1 MNKKI
6 ILADLVDLHYTDR
19 FGVKNN
25 LRQLE
30 LGKKESLDNLLKAY
44 EIINSQRTKGLSI
57 LKSLKSKITI
67 FDHQIMAAKRV
78 KNDLN
83 GRALLADEVGLG
95 KTIEAGILLKE
106 YYTIGMIKTALI
118 LVPPSLV
125 GQWKSEMETKFDLNF
140 IANKDDTRFEGY
152 DRHSMLISSLS
163 SAQIPKNAS
172 EINSIDWDLVIVDE
186 AHRLKNSQTIA
197 HKFVKELPKKFL
209 LLLSA
214 TPVQNNLREL
224 YNLIELIRPGHL
236 GTWNE
241 FAGKYLHDENSR
253 DIRMENRDNLQDL
266 LSHVIIRTTREEVR
280 SYIDFTDRIP
290 KTYILESTQLEKD
303 LYSGTTD
310 YVRGLW
316 QSQGRGFILPLM
328 TLQRQLSS
336 GTSATIPALRKKETN
351 SAKDKQTLQDL
362 ISLAEKIKI
371 DTKMI
376 KLKEIIQKEPES
388 KFLIFTEF
396 RNTQDYIYDTLDDDG
411 FNIVKFNGQMTTG
424 ERTTSVSKFKR
435 DTSIMISTAAGGE
448 GQNFQFCHNVVNY
461 DLPWNPMKV
470 EQRVGRV
477 HRIGQTEDVK
487 IHNFAIED
495 TIEEYILNL
504 LYEKINLFKMTIGE
518 MDLLFGDEGSKK
530 LETKIFESYME
541 STSKKDVQNKF
552 SALGDEWD
560 RSKEKIEQTINEFNP
575 EVFSNFDLSALDDI

>member
-1 MNKKI
+1 
-6 ILADLVDLHYTDR
+6 
-19 FGVKNN
+19 
-25 LRQLE
+25 
-30 LGKKESLDNLLKAY
+30 
-44 EIINSQRTKGLSI
+44 
-57 LKSLKSKITI
+57 
-67 FDHQIMAAKRV
+67 
-78 KNDLN
+78 
-83 GRALLADEVGLG
+83 
-95 KTIEAGILLKE
+95 
-106 YYTIGMIKTALI
+106 
-118 LVPPSLV
+118 
-125 GQWKSEMETKFDLNF
+125 METKFDLNF

-172 EINSIDWDLVIVDE
+172 ELNSIDWDLVIVDE

-214 TPVQNNLREL
+214 TPVQNNLKEL
-224 YNLIELIRPGHL
+224 YNLVELIRPGHL
-236 GTWNE
+236 GTWNQ
-241 FAGKYLHDENSR
+241 FAGKYLHDEKSR

-266 LSHVIIRTTREEVR
+266 LSQVIIRTTREEVR

-336 GTSATIPALRKKETN
+336 GTSATIPALRKKEGF
-351 SAKDKQTLQDL
+351 SEKEKQTLQDL
-362 ISLAEKIKI
+362 ISLAEKIKT

-376 KLKEIIQKEPES
+376 KLKEIIQNEPES

-396 RNTQDYIYDTLDDDG
+396 RNTQDYIYDALDDDG
-411 FNIVKFNGQMTTG
+411 FNIVKFNGEMSTG
-424 ERTTSVSKFKR
+424 ERTTAVSKFKR
-435 DTSIMISTAAGGE
+435 DTSVMISTQAGGE

-487 IHNFAIED
+487 IHNFVIED

-504 LYEKINLFKMTIGE
+504 LYEKVNLFKMTIGE
-518 MDLLFGDEGSKK
+518 MDLLFGDEGSRK

-560 RSKEKIEQTINEFNP
+560 RNKEKIEQTINEFNP
-575 EVFSNFDLSALDDI
+575 EVFANFDLSALDDI